1 MPLMTTSGTAQ
12 DIINAAVRAEYNRA
26 LEEQASE
33 LYYSDL
39 GLNDYEPDVPA
50 EIISG
55 ITGPGTGQ
63 LSYEGQAFFSNTKQR
78 EWPVTVAL
86 RYYTSELSWTDQDIH
101 WLEKANSSSK
111 RVIDFKNMPSQHVQA
126 LNQNINQDACKV
138 FYLGFG
144 TTFITVGNAEA
155 LYASHT
161 LRVGG
166 TQTNIISYPSNTVNP
181 PLTNL
186 ALASA
191 IASQMDRFK
200 AQNGNQELRCRKI
213 NLIVPPELRPTAMQI
228 KMSDYGPNNNSL
240 GLQVAGPTIRGA
252 IGVDL
257 NVVVGMDIPTGYS
270 TYWFLSET
278 NRARLRAFMAWGWKP
293 RLNEHPDFRKGIW
306 YNDASALFGPV
317 IQGWQWTAGSKGT
330 SAA

>member
-1 MPLMTTSGTAQ
+1 MPLMTSTGTGQ

-33 LYYSDL
+33 LYYMDL
-39 GLNDYEPDVPA
+39 GLTDYEPDVPA

-55 ITGPGTGQ
+55 ITGPGKGQ
-63 LSYEGQAFFSNTKQR
+63 ITVEGEQFFSNTKQR
-78 EWPVTVAL
+78 EYPVTLNL

-101 WLEKANSSSK
+101 WLNKASASSK
-111 RVIDFKNMPSQHVQA
+111 RVIDFKNMPSQAVQA
-126 LNQNINQDACKV
+126 LNQNINEDACKT

-144 TTFITVGNAEA
+144 TTFLTCGNSEA

-166 TQTNIISYPSNTVNP
+166 TQTNIISLGATVNP

-186 ALASA
+186 AVSA
-191 IASQMDRFK
+191 AVHTQMDRFK
-200 AQNGNQELRCRKI
+200 AQNGNQELRCRKLA
-213 NLIVPPELRPTAMQI
+213 LIVAPENRPIAMQI

-240 GLQVAGPTIRGA
+240 GLQVAGPTVLSK
-252 IGVDL
+252 IGVELD
-257 NVVVGMDIPTGYS
+257 VVVGMDIPSGFS
-270 TYWFLSET
+270 TYWFLVEK

-293 RLNEHPDFRKGIW
+293 KLNEHPDFRKGTW
-306 YNDASALFGPV
+306 YNDASALFAPIV
-317 IQGWQWTAGSKGT
+317 QGWQWTAGSKGT
-330 SAA
+330 SVA